1 MAKNK
6 TSAIVS
12 LVCLFLVVLIVLATC
27 KGAGQTPEPS
37 QVEDKFEKDGRCF
50 VEIWVEVTP
59 EEYIG
64 LDIGDEYELAK

>member
-6 TSAIVS
+6 TSGIVS
-12 LVCLFLVVLIVLATC
+12 LICFIIVALIVLVTC
-27 KGAGQTPEPS
+27 SAAESNPKPS
-37 QVEDKFEKDGRCF
+37 QVEAKYERDGRCF

-64 LDIGDEYELAK
+64 LDVGDEFVR

>member
-6 TSAIVS
+6 ASTIMS

-27 KGAGQTPEPS
+27 KAAKPTPEPS
-37 QVEDKFEKDGRCF
+37 QVEAKYERDGRCF

-64 LDIGDEYELAK
+64 LDVGDEYEIK

>member
-6 TSAIVS
+6 ASQIVA
-12 LVCLFLVVLIVLATC
+12 LVCLFLVVLIVLVTC
-27 KGAGQTPEPS
+27 KTAEPTPEPS
-37 QVEDKFEKDGRCF
+37 QVEAKYERDGRCF

-64 LDIGDEYELAK
+64 LDIGDEYEIK

>member
-27 KGAGQTPEPS
+27 KAAEPTPEPS
-37 QVEDKFEKDGRCF
+37 QVEAKYERDGRCF

-64 LDIGDEYELAK
+64 LDVGDEYEIK